1 VLNEDANELTRN
13 QLEQFIT
20 FNGLKFLNK
29 EQCMSIVP
37 SLYHELEFKG
47 GKGKMAHSVKIHFKI
62 VQNQVTIMKEGTMLN
77 PFNFYSGDDT
87 YLPRFNA
94 NWI

>member
-1 VLNEDANELTRN
+1 
-13 QLEQFIT
+13 
-20 FNGLKFLNK
+20 
-29 EQCMSIVP
+29 
-37 SLYHELEFKG
+37 
-47 GKGKMAHSVKIHFKI
+47 
-62 VQNQVTIMKEGTMLN
+62 VTIMKEGTMLN